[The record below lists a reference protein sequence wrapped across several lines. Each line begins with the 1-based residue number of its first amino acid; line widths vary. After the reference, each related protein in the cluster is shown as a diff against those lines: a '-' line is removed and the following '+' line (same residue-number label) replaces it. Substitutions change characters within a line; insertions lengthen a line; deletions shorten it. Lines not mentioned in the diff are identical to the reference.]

1 MNKCGVSDRQ
11 LELLGC
17 LSDKMRFRILLML
30 RDRELCVCDITKE
43 LKAEQSLISHHL
55 QALRKCGFVKSVREG
70 KNIRY
75 KLADPCIIKLLT
87 KIEEVSNKL
96 SKCVVA

>member
-1 MNKCGVSDRQ
+1 MPRSAERQ

-17 LSDKMRFRILLML
+17 LADRTRFRILLML
-30 RDRELCVCDITKE
+30 RDREICVCDITKE

-75 KLADPCIIKLLT
+75 KLADPSIIKLLT
-87 KIEEVSNKL
+87 KVEEVSDKL
-96 SKCVVA
+96 SKRVVA